1 MTAEELKFGSDGLG
15 TEKCSQQSP
24 GSKLIFSKASL
35 TEFGCPHANVF
46 MLLSETS
53 LTPLIVPSYW
63 YFSLQWVGWGCFA
76 SHSANCY
83 LCLVILICCAPDTK
97 NF

>member
-1 MTAEELKFGSDGLG
+1 MTTEELKFGSDGFI

-46 MLLSETS
+46 MFFSEMY
-53 LTPLIVPSYW
+53 LITPLIVTI
-63 YFSLQWVGWGCFA
+63 Q
-76 SHSANCY
+76 
-83 LCLVILICCAPDTK
+83 CLLGDG
-97 NF
+97 